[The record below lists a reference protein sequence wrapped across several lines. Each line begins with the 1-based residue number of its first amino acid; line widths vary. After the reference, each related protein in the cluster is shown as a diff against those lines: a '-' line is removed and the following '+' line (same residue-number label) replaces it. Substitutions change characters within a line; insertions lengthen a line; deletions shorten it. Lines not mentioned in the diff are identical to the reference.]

1 MIPRVAITDPFLI
14 AFLFAVVAAVV
25 CMGRASFATGLFCST
40 WSFAFNVDIGPS
52 TMLRIGVGAMLCAGL
67 AFSFKKRHGVGRTL
81 TAPSVRNYV
90 IVLAAWAGWIGIT
103 YVTGDQSELSILII
117 KNQLRKELGR
127 HLSTA
132 GYPVENP
139 GGLLPHRAP
148 NRPIQGA
155 GV

>member
-40 WSFAFNVDIGPS
+40 WSFAFNVDIAPS

-103 YVTGDQSELSILII
+103 YVTGKGVFRDW
-117 KNQLRKELGR
+117 
-127 HLSTA
+127 
-132 GYPVENP
+132 PF
-139 GGLLPHRAP
+139 LLHVVVR
-148 NRPIQGA
+148 
-155 GV
+155 V